1 MRINRGS
8 GIIIALLRHLKI
20 RSRIMVYLLI
30 SLFVFSISILLFSR
44 TYTRIL
50 INRYI
55 YDYVKSAQQQ
65 IVTSIELT
73 TNEVIMLFVRLQG
86 NQQIYDTV
94 KDTALTH
101 EQKLKQLKGLLDS
114 FVGSKDTVGDILFV
128 TSDGENFDYRGLIAD
143 LPSAGYLKQIEA
155 TNTPVW
161 GSVIKDNINNKA
173 YIPFGVKFSNFFT
186 GQKLGYMIIYINENA
201 LYNIYKEIVP
211 DWGYSFLVTKNNY
224 ILSHPDK
231 NKIGYMILDSEA
243 QLTNNKVFSAV
254 TENYE
259 GKQSVVASL
268 DLGQRMKSL
277 GADWKIISVISYSK
291 LFSVIEKINMYLLTI
306 GIIMVLTTI
315 FVSVTMSR
323 RIINSL
329 ERLKKKLNAF
339 GRGNLQVTLEENIQ
353 DEIWELEKS
362 YNSMIVRINDLIEN
376 IKAEKEKQRELE
388 LIALQAQINP
398 HFLYNTL
405 DAIAC
410 IAKLKN
416 RQDDIELIVMEL
428 ARFFRLSLHKGD
440 KYITVE
446 EEIQLVQSF
455 VTIEQMRCPDKF
467 DVEYHIPEEILHL
480 KMLKITLQPLVEN
493 AIKHGIRQKRG
504 KGHILVHGMRFG
516 DELKFQVIDDGVG
529 FDVEKTN
536 LKKTSYS
543 MSQSGYGLYNVDER
557 IKLEYGARYGLR
569 IDSEINKGTTVEVDF
584 NIIV

>member
-1 MRINRGS
+1 MRFNQGLS
-8 GIIIALLRHLKI
+8 SIIALLRHLKI
-20 RSRIMVYLLI
+20 RNRIMVYLLI

-50 INRYI
+50 INKYI
-55 YDYVKSAQQQ
+55 YDYVQSAQQQ
-65 IVTSIELT
+65 IITSIELT
-73 TNEVIMLFVRLQG
+73 TNEVNMLFVRLQG
-86 NQQIYDTV
+86 NQQIYDIV
-94 KDTALTH
+94 KDKALTH
-101 EQKLKQLKGLLDS
+101 DQKLNQLKVLLDS
-114 FVGSKDTVGDILFV
+114 FVGNKDTVGDILFV
-128 TSDGENFDYRGLIAD
+128 TSEGETFDYRDIIVD
-143 LPSAGYLKQIEA
+143 LPAASYLKQIE
-155 TNTPVW
+155 TTKIPVW
-161 GSVIKDNINNKA
+161 GNVIKDNINNKA
-173 YIPFGVKFSNFFT
+173 YIPFGVKFSNFYT
-186 GQKLGYMIIYINENA
+186 GQKLGYMIIYINEDA

-231 NKIGYMILDSEA
+231 SKIGYMILDSEA

-259 GKQSVVASL
+259 GEQSVVASL
-268 DLGQRMKSL
+268 DLGQRMKSV
-277 GADWKIISVISYSK
+277 GADWKVVSVISYSK
-291 LFSVIEKINMYLLTI
+291 LFSVIARINTYLLAI
-306 GIIMVLTTI
+306 GIIMVMTI
-315 FVSVTMSR
+315 IIVSVTMSR

-329 ERLKKKLNAF
+329 ERLKKKLNDF
-339 GRGNLQVTLEENIQ
+339 GRGNLQIALEENIQ

-362 YNSMIVRINDLIEN
+362 YNNMIARINDLIVN
-376 IKAEKEKQRELE
+376 IKTEKEKQRKLE

-467 DVEYHIPEEILHL
+467 DVEYNIPEEIIHL

-504 KGHILVHGMRFG
+504 KGHIVINGMRFG
-516 DELKFQVIDDGVG
+516 DELKFQVVDDGVG
-529 FDVEKTN
+529 FDVKNTD
-536 LKKTSYS
+536 LHKSSYS
-543 MSQSGYGLYNVDER
+543 MSQNGYGLYNVDER
-557 IKLEYGARYGLR
+557 IKLEYGVRYGIH
-569 IDSEINKGTTVEVDF
+569 IDSEINKGTTVEVAF